1 MEEINMMWTHTHTH
15 TQLQLLMVYWLT
27 HTHSHTLT
35 YVHGQVHTLTDV
47 REAKHLLPFPAPAFA
62 ASTCR
67 HRDGRKWRYFRL
79 PSYENTLT
87 MVMKKNS
94 DWHLC
99 RQRAAN
105 VHAYTHVQPVRF
117 QTIVCSTTVNGLLIA
132 LRTGKQSLWDRI
144 TLQLTFKLQW
154 PCCHFSVSP
163 ECVCLTKQSMY
174 KIIYSTFRFN

>member
-1 MEEINMMWTHTHTH
+1 MEEINMMWNHTHTH

-27 HTHSHTLT
+27 HTLTHTHLCSWPGP
-35 YVHGQVHTLTDV
+35 YTDWCEGS
-47 REAKHLLPFPAPAFA
+47 EASPSISSSCLCCLHLQAQG
-62 ASTCR
+62 R
-67 HRDGRKWRYFRL
+67 RKWRYFRL

-154 PCCHFSVSP
+154 PCCRFCISP
-163 ECVCLTKQSMY
+163 ECVCLTKQNMY
-174 KIIYSTFRFN
+174 KIIYSTFHFN